1 MEFSEVFMEFILLV
15 HNKFDKSLDWYE
27 LSKNQNITLKEILKH
42 SELPWDRTF
51 LSDHKFSNV

>member
-42 SELPWDRTF
+42 SELPWDPDVF
-51 LSDHKFSNV
+51 E